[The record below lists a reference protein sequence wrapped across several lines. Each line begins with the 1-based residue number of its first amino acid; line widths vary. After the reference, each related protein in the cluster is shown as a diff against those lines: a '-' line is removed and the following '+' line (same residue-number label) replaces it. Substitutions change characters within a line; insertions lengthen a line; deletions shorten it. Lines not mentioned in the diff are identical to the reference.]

1 MHYPLHACFSISSLQ
16 LINDAIHGPIEL
28 SPLLYQI
35 INTPEF
41 HRLKD
46 LRQLGRFII
55 QCMQLLLYTVTAI
68 INMHDACVHIKLSHA
83 CICIL

>member
-1 MHYPLHACFSISSLQ
+1 MRAVSNACFSISSLQ

-46 LRQLGRFII
+46 LRQLGID
-55 QCMQLLLYTVTAI
+55 LLFSACSCIHVAI
-68 INMHDACVHIKLSHA
+68 YSNTYIVHD
-83 CICIL
+83 